1 LRPIAGAAALVAL
14 ALLSACASRSDLRLQ
29 PADLLGIDVGR
40 GPAPAFRN
48 AISLAP
54 VSVGRDTGTP
64 WTARFGA
71 IQVQQALIETLLAA
85 RLGTAQSGRFR
96 LDATLV
102 NLDRP
107 YAGFAMTV
115 TATIAYRLTDSQ
127 TGAVLYN
134 QTITTIGSATLN
146 DAITNENRLR
156 IADERAVQ
164 ANLRR
169 LVEDLY
175 SLPEPQSRMVGIGR
189 Y

>member
-1 LRPIAGAAALVAL
+1 MRDVRPIRGVVALVAL
-14 ALLSACASRSDLRLQ
+14 VLLSACASRNDLTLQ
-29 PADLLGIDVGR
+29 PADLSGIDVVR
-40 GPAPAFRN
+40 GPAPAYRN
-48 AISLAP
+48 AVSPAP

-64 WTARFGA
+64 WTARFGTT
-71 IQVQQALIETLLAA
+71 QVQQALMETLLAA

-96 LDATLV
+96 LDATL
-102 NLDRP
+102 LTLERP

-127 TGAVLYN
+127 TGAVVYN
-134 QTITTIGSATLN
+134 QTITTIGSASLH

-175 SLPEPQSRMVGIGR
+175 SLPEPPRRG
-189 Y
+189 

>member
-1 LRPIAGAAALVAL
+1 MRRLAGVAALVAL
-14 ALLSACASRSDLRLQ
+14 ALLSACASRSELALQ
-29 PADLLGIDVGR
+29 PADLSGIDVGR
-40 GPAPAFRN
+40 GPAPAYRN

-54 VSVGRDTGTP
+54 VGVGADTGTP

-71 IQVQQALIETLLAA
+71 AQVQQALMETLLAA

-96 LDATLV
+96 LDATLL
-102 NLDRP
+102 NLERP

-115 TATIAYRLTDSQ
+115 TATVAYRLTDSR
-127 TGAVLYN
+127 TAAVLYN
-134 QTITTIGSATLN
+134 QTITTIGSASLN
-146 DAITNENRLR
+146 DAVTNENRLR

-175 SLPEPQSRMVGIGR
+175 SLPEPPRR
-189 Y
+189 

>member
-1 LRPIAGAAALVAL
+1 MRPIASVAALVAL
-14 ALLSACASRSDLRLQ
+14 ASLSACASRSDLTLQ
-29 PADLLGIDVGR
+29 PADVSSLDVAR
-40 GPAPAFRN
+40 GPAPAYRN
-48 AISLAP
+48 AVALAP

-64 WTARFGA
+64 WTVRFGA
-71 IQVQQALIETLLAA
+71 TQVQQALMETLLAA

-96 LDATLV
+96 LDATLL
-102 NLDRP
+102 NLERP

-115 TATIAYRLTDSQ
+115 TATIAYRLTDSR

-134 QTITTIGSATLN
+134 QTISTIGSATLN

-164 ANLRR
+164 ANLRQ

-175 SLPEPQSRMVGIGR
+175 SLPEPQSRMAGTRR

>member
-1 LRPIAGAAALVAL
+1 MRGVRPIAGCAALVSL
-14 ALLSACASRSDLRLQ
+14 ALLSACASRSDLTLR
-29 PADLLGIDVGR
+29 PADLSGIDVGR
-40 GPAPAFRN
+40 GPAAAYRN
-48 AISLAP
+48 SVALAP
-54 VSVGRDTGTP
+54 VGVGRDTGTP

-71 IQVQQALIETLLAA
+71 AQVQQALTETLLAA
-85 RLGTAQSGRFR
+85 RLGAAQSGRFR
-96 LDATLV
+96 LDATL
-102 NLDRP
+102 LDLGRP

-134 QTITTIGSATLN
+134 QAITTVGSASLH
-146 DAITNENRLR
+146 DAVTNENRLR

-175 SLPEPQSRMVGIGR
+175 GLPEPARR
-189 Y
+189 